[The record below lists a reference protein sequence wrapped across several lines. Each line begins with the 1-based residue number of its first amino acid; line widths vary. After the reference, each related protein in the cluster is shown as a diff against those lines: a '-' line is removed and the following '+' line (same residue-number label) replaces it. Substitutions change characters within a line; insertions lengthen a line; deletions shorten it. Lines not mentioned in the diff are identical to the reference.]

1 MSIPPP
7 SATEKSKSAMF
18 ASLSAPVRAASISV
32 LAAGLA
38 LVSVPAVAQQ
48 TSSRMK
54 GMQLS
59 NDQPIQIQS
68 DKLEIRDQE
77 NKAEFSGNVKVVQG
91 TTTLQAGKMVVYY
104 AASGS
109 GSVASGD
116 ADIEKI
122 DVSDKVYLK
131 SGTQEATADTGTFN
145 LVNETLLLKGEKV
158 VLSEG
163 KNVFVGCQLAVTMR
177 TGEAKLDACGGRV
190 MIQLDPKSRKTTN

>member
-1 MSIPPP
+1 MSILPP
-7 SATEKSKSAMF
+7 SATEQSKSAMF
-18 ASLSAPVRAASISV
+18 ATLSAPLRAASISV
-32 LAAGLA
+32 LAAS
-38 LVSVPAVAQQ
+38 LVLISVPAGAQQ

-59 NDQPIQIQS
+59 NDKPIQIQS

-104 AASGS
+104 AAGGQ

-122 DVSDKVYLK
+122 DVSEKVYLK

-163 KNVFVGCQLAVTMR
+163 KNVFVGCQLTVTMR

-190 MIQLDPKSRKTTN
+190 MIQLDPKSRKQTN

>member
-1 MSIPPP
+1 
-7 SATEKSKSAMF
+7 MF
-18 ASLSAPVRAASISV
+18 ASLSPLRAASLFA

-38 LVSVPAVAQQ
+38 LASAPAGAQQ
-48 TSSRMK
+48 TTSRMK

-68 DKLEIRDQE
+68 DKLEIQDQQ
-77 NKAEFSGNVKVVQG
+77 NKAEFTGNVKVVQG
-91 TTTLQAGKMVVYY
+91 TTTLQAGKMIVFYK
-104 AASGS
+104 SGG

-122 DVSDKVYLK
+122 DVSGKVYLK

-145 LVNETLLLKGEKV
+145 LVNETLLLKGDKV

-163 KNVFVGCQLAVTMR
+163 KNVFVGCQLAVTLR

>member
-1 MSIPPP
+1 
-7 SATEKSKSAMF
+7 MF
-18 ASLSAPVRAASISV
+18 ASLSAPARAASLFV

-38 LVSVPAVAQQ
+38 LVSAPAGAQQ
-48 TSSRMK
+48 TTSRMK

-104 AASGS
+104 AAGGQ

-122 DVSDKVYLK
+122 DVSEKVYLK

>member
-1 MSIPPP
+1 
-7 SATEKSKSAMF
+7 MF

-91 TTTLQAGKMVVYY
+91 TTTLQAGKMVVY
-104 AASGS
+104 
-109 GSVASGD
+109 
-116 ADIEKI
+116 
-122 DVSDKVYLK
+122 
-131 SGTQEATADTGTFN
+131 
-145 LVNETLLLKGEKV
+145 
-158 VLSEG
+158 
-163 KNVFVGCQLAVTMR
+163 
-177 TGEAKLDACGGRV
+177 
-190 MIQLDPKSRKTTN
+190 